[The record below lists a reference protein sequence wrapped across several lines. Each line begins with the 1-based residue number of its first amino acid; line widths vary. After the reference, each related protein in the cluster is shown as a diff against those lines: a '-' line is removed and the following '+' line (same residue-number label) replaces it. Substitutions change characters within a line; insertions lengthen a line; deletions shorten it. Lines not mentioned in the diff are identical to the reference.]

1 LLWSLPQRIGV
12 AQARRLFYS
21 AAVVEAEEGLK
32 LGIIDTLVSE
42 DDDLLPTAVSLAQS
56 FTAHAPLSV
65 ALVRSALSR
74 GMGTLD
80 EALGYEM
87 DNQAALYLTQDHR
100 EAVEAFMGK
109 RPPNFRG
116 V

>member
-1 LLWSLPQRIGV
+1 
-12 AQARRLFYS
+12 LFYS
-21 AAVVEAEEGLK
+21 AAVVEADEGLR
-32 LGIIDTLVSE
+32 LGIIDTLVA
-42 DDDLLPTAVSLAQS
+42 DADDLLSTALNLAHS

-100 EAVEAFMGK
+100 EAVEAFMAK
-109 RPPNFRG
+109 RTPQFRG